1 MVTSDGLQ
9 AVGKED
15 VMRTATMAMLV
26 ISALAGLSTSADAQR
41 SLRPQHQGTVTQEA
55 YNRCFQLALARG
67 QNTSNGDRANLDLF
81 MAACLRGK
89 IPF

>member
-1 MVTSDGLQ
+1 
-9 AVGKED
+9 
-15 VMRTATMAMLV
+15 MRTAIMAMLIAGAV
-26 ISALAGLSTSADAQR
+26 AGLSTSADAQR
-41 SLRPQHQGTVTQEA
+41 SLRPQYQGTVTQEA